1 MADQAQFRTA
11 VSTPSSSSSQPVRH
25 SLSCTHCRQ
34 RKIKCDKVFPCTP
47 CKRSNFDCVFPE
59 RVQPSKK
66 KRSNAKA
73 TNDDLMRRLGRM
85 EELIEKMKAEGKSIN
100 SSKPAEGDSSR
111 SPSMSQISRKVSG
124 ASASPSPEE
133 GRSNITGDGTTEY
146 IGSAFFRS
154 LTNEVRV
161 AHPCAVYILV
171 WLEKLILNSCPG

>member
-1 MADQAQFRTA
+1 MADQARSKEAT
-11 VSTPSSSSSQPVRH
+11 SSPSSTASQPVRH

-34 RKIKCDKVFPCTP
+34 RKIKCDKVYPCTP
-47 CKRSNFDCVFPE
+47 CKRSSFECVFPE

-85 EELIEKMKAEGKSIN
+85 EELIEKMKAEGKGTN
-100 SSKPAEGDSSR
+100 NNKAADGESSR
-111 SPSMSQISRKVSG
+111 SPSMSQISREVSG
-124 ASASPSPEE
+124 ASASQED

-154 LTNEVRV
+154 LTNEVRI
-161 AHPCAVYILV
+161 AYR
-171 WLEKLILNSCPG
+171 